1 MTVRAAAAFDEF
13 LSHARQ
19 SHTWPRTNLYKTKR
33 PKAFGLA
40 QWLLP
45 ADNPLVAHTA
55 ELPPNPCL
63 RCVTSAT
70 CIHLFHAFVAV
81 SCIQARKN
89 GASLH
94 SGCTGSFKRRIGC
107 IGQNGCMRVHW
118 PKPLV
123 LQDAVVSSFT
133 SSRLMSHG
141 RFSMWF
147 CLK

>member
-63 RCVTSAT
+63 RCVTSD
-70 CIHLFHAFVAV
+70 
-81 SCIQARKN
+81 
-89 GASLH
+89 
-94 SGCTGSFKRRIGC
+94 
-107 IGQNGCMRVHW
+107 RVHW
-118 PKPLV
+118 PKWLHEGALAETPR
-123 LQDAVVSSFT
+123 
-133 SSRLMSHG
+133 SSRCCGVILHKQPVDV
-141 RFSMWF
+141 F
-147 CLK
+147 